1 MRKGWGLGGRG
12 APIRNSQQLLGFSLR
27 MTPQTTPQT
36 TTNNPLDG
44 SLALI
49 TGASAGI
56 GAAVARAFAASGAHL
71 QLAARRAEPLES
83 LAAELRLAHGV
94 EVETR
99 VLDVRQREAV
109 ESWVDELAAG
119 ERIPRILVN
128 NAGLSRGVEPIHQGR
143 IDGWEE
149 MIDTNVKGLLYMSR
163 AILPHMVALGRGHVI
178 HLGSVAGDVV
188 YPGGNVYNATKFAVK
203 ALTDGMNL
211 DLAGTS
217 IRISSVDPG
226 LVETE
231 FSEVRFH
238 GDVDRARKVYE
249 GMTPLRAE
257 DVAEVIRYVASAPPH
272 VNLFR
277 TVLYPTDQRNAY
289 VVHRRPPTP

>member
-1 MRKGWGLGGRG
+1 
-12 APIRNSQQLLGFSLR
+12 
-27 MTPQTTPQT
+27 
-36 TTNNPLDG
+36 
-44 SLALI
+44 
-49 TGASAGI
+49 
-56 GAAVARAFAASGAHL
+56 VARAFAASGAHL
-71 QLAARRAEPLES
+71 QLAARRAEPLEA
-83 LAAELRLAHGV
+83 LASELRAMHGV
-94 EVETR
+94 DVETR
-99 VLDVRQREAV
+99 VLDVRERDAV
-109 ESWVDELAAG
+109 EVWVAELAAAG
-119 ERIPRILVN
+119 RIPGILIN
-128 NAGLSRGVEPIHQGR
+128 NAGLSRGTEPIHEGR

-149 MIDTNVKGLLYMSR
+149 MIDTNIKGLLYMSR

-211 DLAGTS
+211 DLAGTP

-231 FSEVRFH
+231 FSEVRFR
-238 GDVDRARKVYE
+238 GDIDRARKVYE
-249 GMTPLRAE
+249 GMTPLTPN
-257 DVAEVIRYVASAPPH
+257 DVAEVVRYVASAPPH

-289 VVHRRPPTP
+289 VVHRRPPSS